1 MILQLL
7 GHQTE
12 IANDGR
18 RALELADSFRPQLM
32 LLDIGL
38 PELNGHEVAR
48 RLRAQRWGRD
58 IVLVALTGWGQAADR
73 KRSLDA
79 GFDEHLVKPVDMDR
93 LTRLVE
99 SVGRN
104 AARR

>member
-1 MILQLL
+1 
-7 GHQTE
+7 
-12 IANDGR
+12 
-18 RALELADSFRPQLM
+18 
-32 LLDIGL
+32 
-38 PELNGHEVAR
+38 
-48 RLRAQRWGRD
+48 LRAQRWGRD

-93 LTRLVE
+93 LTRLID